1 MIFRPPLLLAVA
13 TVAALAAGLPVPAVA
28 APPTAASAAA
38 EPGATPPAVLRKKVM
53 KMKKRL
59 RMDEPMTSQ
68 MSQQGMMKKDVQAG
82 RETKEREMKEMM
94 EQEQRD
100 VAAPAGA
107 RAE

>member
-1 MIFRPPLLLAVA
+1 MIFRLPLLLAVG
-13 TVAALAAGLPVPAVA
+13 TVAALVASLPVPAVA

-38 EPGATPPAVLRKKVM
+38 EPGATPPAVPRKKVM

-68 MSQQGMMKKDVQAG
+68 MGQQGMMKKDMQAG
-82 RETKEREMKEMM
+82 RERKETEMKEMM

-100 VAAPAGA
+100 VAAPAGG

>member
-1 MIFRPPLLLAVA
+1 MIFRLSLLLAVP
-13 TVAALAAGLPVPAVA
+13 TVAAFAAGLPVPAVA
-28 APPTAASAAA
+28 APPNAASAAA
-38 EPGATPPAVLRKKVM
+38 DPGPTPPAVPRKKVM
-53 KMKKRL
+53 KMKKRV

-100 VAAPAGA
+100 VVAPAGA